1 MNLDILEDYK
11 DYIGM
16 LFFAMS
22 IILLLFLFLNPTMGY
37 YFNIDEQFTVAL
49 LSLPFN
55 EAWKLIVNDVHP
67 PLYYLILM
75 AFGQLLKLLHIS
87 VDALYLAKLLSLLPA
102 VVLIILSYTKIKKE
116 YGWLACGVFL
126 FGITAMGNISEI
138 FITGR
143 MYSWS
148 VLFMILAFMAY
159 ISVLKSSSVKSWILL
174 TLFTI
179 LCIYTHYILVFP
191 LFIMYLSYF
200 IYIHINDEVDKK
212 SEIKKTVASIIATI
226 ICYIPWIFTLIHQ
239 VSSINRTYAHTAKL
253 SGDII
258 VNYMTCFVLQ
268 DTKQLLDMAI
278 WKILAVV
285 LLILLIII
293 FIREIGRF
301 KKYEAFSIFSGINI
315 YIFAILLSSF
325 FVTFIF
331 KGMTVRYFVAMIA
344 VLWLSIAILL
354 SKVKDNRILLVAL
367 ILILA
372 LGVHGI
378 NTTVGDINYHNEL
391 GLEQKNVISDINK
404 ADNIVIYNNTYN
416 TYHFLLNN
424 TKEYSLKEYNGV
436 KNPTYTYEDD
446 LAVIMEDNPDKNVYL
461 ITVLTNITDSNE
473 KYPDGITGKKLS
485 RQGRNYILKLTQVND
500 DENSTESAAEDY
512 TT

>member
-1 MNLDILEDYK
+1 
-11 DYIGM
+11 
-16 LFFAMS
+16 
-22 IILLLFLFLNPTMGY
+22 
-37 YFNIDEQFTVAL
+37 
-49 LSLPFN
+49 
-55 EAWKLIVNDVHP
+55 
-67 PLYYLILM
+67 
-75 AFGQLLKLLHIS
+75 
-87 VDALYLAKLLSLLPA
+87 
-102 VVLIILSYTKIKKE
+102 
-116 YGWLACGVFL
+116 
-126 FGITAMGNISEI
+126 
-138 FITGR
+138 
-143 MYSWS
+143 
-148 VLFMILAFMAY
+148 
-159 ISVLKSSSVKSWILL
+159 
-174 TLFTI
+174 
-179 LCIYTHYILVFP
+179 
-191 LFIMYLSYF
+191 MYLSYF
-200 IYIHINDEVDKK
+200 IYININEEVDKK

-239 VSSINRTYAHTAKL
+239 VSAINRTYVHTAKL

-278 WKILAVV
+278 WKILAIV
-285 LLILLIII
+285 LLILVIII

-461 ITVLTNITDSNE
+461 ITVLTNITDSDE